1 MLYLEAGDTLRL
13 LSVIPRRWM
22 EDGKQIVLNSV
33 RSYFGR
39 VDLEVT
45 SHVAEGEIRAHVSCP
60 DARRPSTVTV
70 RLPHPD
76 GRKAVKVSGG
86 SYDPA
91 TETVTVSDFSG
102 LADIVLTF

>member
-1 MLYLEAGDTLRL
+1 
-13 LSVIPRRWM
+13 
-22 EDGKQIVLNSV
+22 
-33 RSYFGR
+33 
-39 VDLEVT
+39 
-45 SHVAEGEIRAHVSCP
+45 
-60 DARRPSTVTV
+60 VTV

-91 TETVTVSDFSG
+91 SETVTVPDFSG